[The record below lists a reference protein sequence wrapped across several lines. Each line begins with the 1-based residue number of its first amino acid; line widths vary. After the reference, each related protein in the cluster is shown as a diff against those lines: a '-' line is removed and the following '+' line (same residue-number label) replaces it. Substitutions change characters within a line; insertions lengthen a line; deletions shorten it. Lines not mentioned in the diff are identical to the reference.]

1 MVNSR
6 YFLLVILSRDRV
18 RCRFLSGNRGF
29 RRRDGVKT
37 IVSVF
42 WCLMF
47 SIWLLVAG
55 CWCALG
61 FLLVLVLLVY
71 VGNLFLINDDVIQ
84 RCATTVGKFVTLE
97 AQAVAIEDVQ

>member
-55 CWCALG
+55 CW
-61 FLLVLVLLVY
+61 LLVCAWISFGAGFAGLCWES
-71 VGNLFLINDDVIQ
+71 FLD
-84 RCATTVGKFVTLE
+84 
-97 AQAVAIEDVQ
+97 